1 MKIGNLGSLGNARTL
16 PKSFEV
22 TVLTEPPVGTN
33 QPLKADAILGEIKRQ
48 AAGRLTVFLGAAPGV
63 GKTYAMLAR
72 ARELRRQGVDVVVGM
87 VETHGRSETQAMA
100 EGLPVVPRKTVNHQ
114 GRHLEEMDLDGL
126 LARKPAVA
134 LVDELAHRNAP
145 GSRHERRWQ
154 DVEELLDA
162 GIDVYTTVNIQHLE
176 SVNDV
181 VHQITGVR
189 VRETVPDTIFERLRD
204 IRLVDL
210 PAREL
215 IERLNEGK
223 VYFPEQAARALQA
236 FFSPSNL
243 TALRELA
250 MQTVAEHV
258 DADLRETRAARGLT
272 DAPIQRHV
280 LIAIDGLGQSEYLVR
295 AGSRIAE
302 RRGSPWSVVTV
313 DTGRSADAAQQGDDI
328 SQPGLRSRR
337 RARAEQLRLM
347 EIDKAF
353 ALARSLGGE
362 TEILHNTDIAQAL
375 LDTAAARGTR
385 SIVIGRTRE
394 RPVARIFN
402 RTLTQQLLQRGARYE
417 LTIVSPP
424 PARQRTPHGAG
435 MASSRVTVQEILW
448 ILLSSAIAIGTAA
461 LAERVLGLQDLSLI
475 FLVAVMLVAS
485 RTRMTAAVVT
495 AVLCFLA
502 YDFFFIAPQFTFLIS
517 APRGVATVMLFLAAA
532 LIAGRL
538 ASQLRRQVVALRAAN
553 AHAVAMQK
561 LGRQLAK
568 AADLGQVIAS
578 GSSILKSTLQAEA
591 WIRINGES
599 GPVAAAH
606 LLTEKDTMA
615 ADWTQQHGQASG
627 RYTDTLSNA
636 AWLFLPI
643 LSDRDMLGVA
653 GLRFRPDM
661 DRLSFEQRRLA
672 ERMVEDI
679 GQAAL
684 RTRLVS
690 QLEEARITGETE
702 RLRSAL
708 LSSVSHD
715 LRSPLSSMIGA
726 ADSLARYGRNMGPED
741 QQSLLETIHIEG
753 ERLDRYI
760 QNLLD
765 MTRLGQQ
772 GLRLTRDWIG
782 IDELVGSASRRLQRY
797 EPDVRIE
804 HDVPPGLPPIHVHPA
819 LLEQALFNVMENAAK
834 FSPPHVPIRVQVRRL
849 EDARLQV
856 DVSDCG
862 PGIPDDERRRIF
874 DMFYSVERG
883 DRGRQGTG
891 LGLTIVQ
898 GIVGAHMG
906 SVEALPGP
914 DGKGT
919 TIRLTLP
926 WGEQARD
933 RG

>member
-1 MKIGNLGSLGNARTL
+1 MGAEQTEQANAL
-16 PKSFEV
+16 
-22 TVLTEPPVGTN
+22 
-33 QPLKADAILGEIKRQ
+33 LGELKRQ

-72 ARELRRQGVDVVVGM
+72 ARELHRQGLDVVIGI
-87 VETHGRSETQAMA
+87 VETHGRSETQTLV
-100 EGLPVVPRKTVNHQ
+100 EGLPLLPRKKVEYHDRQ
-114 GRHLEEMDLDGL
+114 LEEMDLDGL
-126 LARKPAVA
+126 LARKPAIA

-154 DVEELLDA
+154 DVEELLAA

-181 VHQITGVR
+181 VHQITGIR
-189 VRETVPDTIFERLRD
+189 VSETVPDAVFEHLRD

-215 IERLNEGK
+215 IERLNQGK
-223 VYFPEQAARALQA
+223 VYLPEQAAQALQA

-258 DADLRETRAARGLT
+258 DVDLREKRAARGLEGIS
-272 DAPIQRHV
+272 IQRHV
-280 LIAIDGLGQSEYLVR
+280 LIAIDGQGQSEYLVR
-295 AGSRIAE
+295 AGAKVAE
-302 RRGSPWSVVTV
+302 RRGAPWSLVTV
-313 DTGRSADAAQQGDDI
+313 DTGRSADASLHAADSGRTASALD
-328 SQPGLRSRR
+328 RV
-337 RARAEQLRLM
+337 ARAEQQRLM

-362 TEILHNTDIAQAL
+362 TEVLYNTDVTQAL
-375 LDTAAARGTR
+375 LDAAETRGAK

-394 RPVARIFN
+394 RPIARIFN

-417 LTIVSPP
+417 LTIISKPHAFQQVSGLPDLTGERLTRREP
-424 PARQRTPHGAG
+424 LLIMLASLGA
-435 MASSRVTVQEILW
+435 V
-448 ILLSSAIAIGTAA
+448 GTAA
-461 LAERVLGLQDLSLI
+461 LAEHSLGLQDLSMV

-485 RTRMTAAVVT
+485 RTRMIAAVIT
-495 AVLCFLA
+495 AVLCFVA
-502 YDFFFIAPQFTFLIS
+502 YNFFFLEPRYTLLIS
-517 APRGVATVMLFLAAA
+517 AHRDLVTVLLFLAAA

-538 ASQLRRQVVALRAAN
+538 ASQLRMQVVSLRAAN
-553 AHAVAMQK
+553 THATAMQN
-561 LGRQLAK
+561 LGRHLAT
-568 AADLGQVIAS
+568 AADLGQVITA
-578 GSSILKSTLQAEA
+578 GSSALQSTLHAQV
-591 WIRINGES
+591 WIRISGKS
-599 GPVAAAH
+599 GPADAEH
-606 LLTEKDTMA
+606 SLTEKDLMA

-627 RYTDTLSNA
+627 RYTDTLVDSS
-636 AWLFLPI
+636 WWFLPVRSE
-643 LSDRDMLGVA
+643 LDTLGMVGLKFSSEA
-653 GLRFRPDM
+653 G
-661 DRLSFEQRRLA
+661 RLSFEQRRLA
-672 ERMVEDI
+672 ESMVEDI

-684 RTRLVS
+684 RTHLVS
-690 QLEEARITGETE
+690 ELEVARVAGETE

-726 ADSLARYGRNMGPED
+726 AESLARYGKDMGAED
-741 QQSLLETIHIEG
+741 QQSLLETIHVEG

-772 GLRLTRDWIG
+772 GLTLTRSWIG
-782 IDELVGSASRRLQRY
+782 IDELIGSASRRLQRY
-797 EPDVRIE
+797 EPDARIE
-804 HDVPPGLPPIHVHPA
+804 YSIPQELPPIHVHPA
-819 LLEQALFNVMENAAK
+819 LIEQALFNVMENAVK
-834 FSPPHVPIRVQVRRL
+834 FSPAGQSIQVQIRRT
-849 EDARLQV
+849 EDDQLQI

-862 PGIPDDERRRIF
+862 PGIPEEERRRIF

-898 GIVGAHMG
+898 GIIGAHMG

-914 DGKGT
+914 EGQGT

-926 WGEQARD
+926 WSGYDSLEKEEH
-933 RG
+933 GIS